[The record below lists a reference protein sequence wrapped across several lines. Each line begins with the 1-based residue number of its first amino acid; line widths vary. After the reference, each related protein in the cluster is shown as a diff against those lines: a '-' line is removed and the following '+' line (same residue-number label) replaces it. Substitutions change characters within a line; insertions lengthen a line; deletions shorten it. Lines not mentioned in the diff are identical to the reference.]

1 MDQAGMAKVER
12 YTLNQQVYQHL
23 QQMVLSG
30 DLTPGEQL
38 DERALAEGLGVSRT
52 PLREAINQL
61 VKEGIIE
68 YEPYRGNFVRTFTIK
83 QVNDLFQVRKS
94 LESLAVRLAVP
105 KLSQEDLGRIRTIL
119 AEVDEA
125 LQQGDLEAYSDADRR
140 FHKLIIDKTGNET
153 LIETLDRLGLQFQLI
168 RIFANR
174 DPGVVERT
182 AQERPRI
189 LTALAAF
196 DADKAASLMEA
207 HIEGVRQAVI
217 AHLEDSELD
226 EGLI

>member
-1 MDQAGMAKVER
+1 
-12 YTLNQQVYQHL
+12 
-23 QQMVLSG
+23 
-30 DLTPGEQL
+30 
-38 DERALAEGLGVSRT
+38 
-52 PLREAINQL
+52 
-61 VKEGIIE
+61 
-68 YEPYRGNFVRTFTIK
+68 
-83 QVNDLFQVRKS
+83 
-94 LESLAVRLAVP
+94 LAVRLAVP

-226 EGLI
+226 EGPI